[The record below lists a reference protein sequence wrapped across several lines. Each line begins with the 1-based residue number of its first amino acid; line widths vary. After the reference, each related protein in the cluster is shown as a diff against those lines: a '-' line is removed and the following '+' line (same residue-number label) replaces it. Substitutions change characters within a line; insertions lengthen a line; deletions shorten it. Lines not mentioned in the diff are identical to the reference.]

1 MAKRPKHPSAPVEFR
16 LEKESSVELGAL
28 LKFAG
33 VCDSGGEA
41 KHFVQS
47 GSARVNGVVEIR
59 RGRKLVAG
67 DRVEARGKVILV
79 AGGN

>member
-1 MAKRPKHPSAPVEFR
+1 MPKRPKHPSAPLEFR
-16 LEKESSVELGAL
+16 LEKEAFVELGAL

-33 VCDSGGEA
+33 VCESGGEA

-47 GSARVNGVVEIR
+47 GSARVNGEVEVR

-67 DRVEARGKVILV
+67 DRVEARGKTILV
-79 AGGN
+79 AAGS